1 MNNVQIIRTADMIAA
16 EINAIKDQTRN
27 IVLYNSIEIGR
38 RLVEAK
44 EIVGHGEWSNWL
56 EKSVDYSQRTANN
69 LMKIFKEYGASQMS
83 LLGDNLNSQTY
94 ANLSYSQALALIG
107 LEPEEREN
115 FVKDNKIDDMST
127 RELQAAIK
135 EKQKLEEQLKA
146 KEEEVNKNK
155 EKIKKYQEEN
165 KKIKSKIDEINSKK
179 QEELTNREVEIENLR
194 NHINS
199 LEKKIEEEKENARDP
214 EAEEEINK
222 TTKLL
227 QEKAVELGQALK
239 EIESL
244 KKELEEKPIE
254 INAEIPEEVTRELEE
269 LRDRVSKATSQ
280 NESSVKFKIYFNEL
294 GKGFS
299 DLLRALREIEEE
311 EIKEKYKSAVKKL
324 INDMNNNL

>member
-1 MNNVQIIRTADMIAA
+1 MNNLQVIRTADMIAA

-44 EIVGHGEWSNWL
+44 EIVGHGEWANWL
-56 EKSVDYSQRTANN
+56 EKSVDYSQRTAND
-69 LMKIFKEYGASQMS
+69 LMRIFNEYGSSQMS
-83 LLGDNLNSQTY
+83 FLGDNLNSQTY
-94 ANLSYSQALALIG
+94 ANLSYSQALALLGIAK
-107 LEPEEREN
+107 EEREE
-115 FVKDNKIDDMST
+115 FVKENKIEDMST
-127 RELQAAIK
+127 RELKAAIK

-146 KEEEVNKNK
+146 KEEEANKNK
-155 EKIKKYQEEN
+155 EKVKKYQEEN

-199 LEKKIEEEKENARDP
+199 LEKKIEGQKENARDP
-214 EAEEEINK
+214 EMEEEINK

-294 GKGFS
+294 AKGFS
-299 DLLRALREIEEE
+299 DALKTLGEIEEE
-311 EIKEKYKSAVKKL
+311 DIKEKYKVAVKKL
-324 INDMNNNL
+324 INDMDSKL

>member
-107 LEPEEREN
+107 LEPEERES

-146 KEEEVNKNK
+146 KEEEANKNK

-199 LEKKIEEEKENARDP
+199 LEKRIEEEKENARDP

-254 INAEIPEEVTRELEE
+254 INAEIPEEVTKELEE

-294 GKGFS
+294 AKGFS
-299 DLLRALREIEEE
+299 DLLKSLGEIEEE

>member
-1 MNNVQIIRTADMIAA
+1 MNNVQVIRTADMIAA

-107 LEPEEREN
+107 LEPEERES

-146 KEEEVNKNK
+146 KEEEANKNK

-199 LEKKIEEEKENARDP
+199 LEKRIEEEKENARDP

-254 INAEIPEEVTRELEE
+254 INAEIPEEVTKELEE
-269 LRDRVSKATSQ
+269 LRNRVSKATSQ

-294 GKGFS
+294 AKGFS
-299 DLLRALREIEEE
+299 DLLKSLGEIEEE

>member
-1 MNNVQIIRTADMIAA
+1 MNNVQIIRNADMIAA

-69 LMKIFKEYGASQMS
+69 LMKIFNEYGSSQMS

-94 ANLSYSQALALIG
+94 ANLSYSQALALLG
-107 LEPEEREN
+107 LPTEEREEFIKEN
-115 FVKDNKIDDMST
+115 NIEDMST

-135 EKQKLEEQLKA
+135 EKQKLQEQLKA

-165 KKIKSKIDEINSKK
+165 KKIKSEIDNINSKK

-194 NHINS
+194 THIDS
-199 LEKKIEEEKENARDP
+199 LEKKLEEQKENENDP
-214 EAEEEINK
+214 KTEEEILLNR
-222 TTKLL
+222 KLL
-227 QEKAVELGQALK
+227 QEKAVELGEALK
-239 EIESL
+239 EIEQL
-244 KKELEEKPIE
+244 KRELDEKPIE

-269 LRDRVSKATSQ
+269 LRDRVNKATSH

-294 GKGFS
+294 AKGFS
-299 DLLRALREIEEE
+299 DVLKALGEIEEE
-311 EIKEKYKSAVKKL
+311 DIKEKYKVAVKKL
-324 INDMNNNL
+324 INDMDSKL